1 MSGTDHGQD
10 PGWQGPQPTIILI
23 APQMGENIGAAA
35 RAMWNFGLEHMRLV
49 NPRDGWPNP
58 RAIAMSSGAARV
70 IDQVRVLDDS
80 AAALADMDHVY
91 ATTARGRDLTKPVVT
106 PARAMAEARARINGG
121 QRVGIIFGAERAGLE
136 NADIVRA
143 NTIISIPVNPAFAS
157 LNLAQAV
164 LLCAYEWRRTADTT
178 PARVTE
184 MAGARPASVIE
195 VEKLYE
201 RFEHALSARN
211 FFWPEHKA
219 PSMKLALRNMLS
231 RMPLTDTDVR
241 TLHGIIRTLTD
252 KSPTEAFGGSPADAA
267 PSVRRTDGGQD

>member
-1 MSGTDHGQD
+1 MSGTDHAQD
-10 PGWQGPQPTIILI
+10 EGWQGPQPTIILI
-23 APQMGENIGAAA
+23 SPQMGENIGAAA

-70 IDQVRVLDDS
+70 IDKVRVFGDS
-80 AAALADMDHVY
+80 AAALSDMNHVY

-106 PARAMAEARARINGG
+106 HEQAMIEARARIGRG

-136 NADIVRA
+136 NSDIARA

-164 LLCAYEWRRTADTT
+164 LLCAHEWRRAIDRT
-178 PARVTE
+178 PASQIE
-184 MAGARPASVIE
+184 MAGARNASMVE
-195 VEKLYE
+195 VERLFE
-201 RFEHALSARN
+201 RLQRELEARN

-219 PSMKLALRNMLS
+219 PSMRLALRNMLS
-231 RMPLTDTDVR
+231 RMPLTDTDIR
-241 TLHGIIRTLTD
+241 TLHGIIRTLSE
-252 KSPTEAFGGSPADAA
+252 KNPAPGHQA
-267 PSVRRTDGGQD
+267 GQGMAGNDVSDD